1 MNPFPKSLQQTTH
14 RSILLIYNLTKDEIY
29 EILMEC
35 KEKFALLSLS

>member
-1 MNPFPKSLQQTTH
+1 MQQATH
-14 RSILLIYNLTKDEIY
+14 RIILLIYNLTKDEIY